1 MCRFLKGNPFWICC
15 HLFTPASN
23 FQPHSGRSNT
33 LCGKACH
40 KWFCLAWQSWNWDV
54 NMHEIYLGF
63 FCMKNTG
70 WFSSSFTVG
79 IMTFVLNH
87 HKDVSQE
94 YVCLPPSVADSR
106 KWVPYF
112 LIRLSVIS
120 WAVGLRPR
128 SRMFLIN
135 SGVRGKAEFRKSRR
149 STAKLFTF
157 HRPNSLHE
165 KNRDSKQAC
174 P

>member
-1 MCRFLKGNPFWICC
+1 
-15 HLFTPASN
+15 
-23 FQPHSGRSNT
+23 
-33 LCGKACH
+33 
-40 KWFCLAWQSWNWDV
+40 
-54 NMHEIYLGF
+54 MHENYLSFGEE
-63 FCMKNTG
+63 KKKKQ
-70 WFSSSFTVG
+70 SSLTVG
-79 IMTFVLNH
+79 IMNFALNH
-87 HKDVSQE
+87 QEDVSQK
-94 YVCLPPSVADSR
+94 YKFLPPSVADSR

-135 SGVRGKAEFRKSRR
+135 SGVRGKGEFRKSRR

-165 KNRDSKQAC
+165 KNRDSKHAC